1 MIIDATDLILGRLA
15 SFVAKKS
22 LLGETIDI
30 INCENAVVTGN
41 KVLTFDEYKNKIKR
55 GIPAH
60 GPFFP
65 RMPDMLV
72 RRTIRGMLPYKRERG
87 KEAFKR
93 IKCYISVPE
102 QLKGKKSETIAEANI
117 SGVPSLNYVTI
128 REVCK
133 KLGAKWQE

>member
-15 SFVAKKS
+15 SFAAKKS

-30 INCENAVVTGN
+30 VNCENTVITGN
-41 KVLTFDEYKNKIKR
+41 KVLAFDEYKKKVRR

-102 QLKGKKSETIAEANI
+102 QLKGKKFETIAEANI
-117 SGVPSLNYVTI
+117 AKVPSLSYVTVKEI
-128 REVCK
+128 CK